1 MKRLPHSRASSPSQ
15 GRNRASSFTQK
26 TRDYLKSPEVS
37 GLMKKSSSQTTVD
50 GSASISES
58 MFSKQERVQQAVQKL
73 EVLINE
79 KLKNHEL
86 IGQITDR
93 KNVDKIHI
101 KAKRVTF
108 TWQRGIK
115 IGLYIEKY
123 I

>member
-1 MKRLPHSRASSPSQ
+1 MKKLPHSRASSPSQ
-15 GRNRASSFTQK
+15 GRNRASSFNQK
-26 TRDYLKSPEVS
+26 NRDFLKSPEVS
-37 GLMKKSSSQTTVD
+37 GLMKKSPSQTAVD
-50 GSASISES
+50 GSATTSENT
-58 MFSKQERVQQAVQKL
+58 FTRQERVLQAVQKL

-86 IGQITDR
+86 IGQVTDR
-93 KNVDKIHI
+93 RSVDKIHI

-115 IGLYIEKY
+115 IGLYLKEI